1 MANTNEHDG
10 SINLSVNIDTSEIKD
25 GTNKISGI
33 VNKTVGKFKQVG
45 DAISKA
51 LGKGTSQ
58 AANTTKAN
66 TDKMQK
72 EYQKLLLEI
81 EKIDNEITRLMTEQ
95 TALQTG
101 WGITE
106 LGDKMVLPDS
116 IQAQWEAMGVRID
129 ELSVKLKLSKEQADQ
144 LKIALAGVDTSVPPT
159 GGAGGKGGAD
169 GANKWADALGAVGGA
184 LKKVGKRI
192 AGIIKSALI
201 FRVIYKVMQS
211 IMDMFKKILMSDE
224 EFRQDWEEMK
234 AAFYAAAQPLVN
246 TLIPVMK
253 WIVQQLKEWAI
264 SLGKVEAAIQGI
276 SYSEFLDQAK
286 ASKETADNYENVA
299 NSAEKAKR
307 ALAGFD
313 DIEILSAGETDDSVS
328 PFESLKEY
336 DTGGEKGMLADLMI
350 VIGGALAA
358 VGVVLLFNGQVQLGL
373 AFIIAG
379 AGAFAISQVATKE
392 FSTDPILNTFGKVA
406 EIIADALLAVGL
418 ILLTY
423 GQVKWGLA
431 FIIAGALVWV
441 AKEVVLGKFSEDPI
455 VDTVAKIMMIAGGA
469 ALAIGLI
476 MMVFGFTNPVSIS
489 LVAAGAVALVTGA
502 SLGSGDIV
510 EALRGTL
517 GVIVALV
524 SGALLAIGI
533 ILCFTGVAL
542 PLGIALIAAG
552 ALGLVAVVAVNWN
565 AIADAITGA
574 INAVIDWVKTYGLLV
589 LGIILCL
596 TGAGMAFGI
605 ALILKWAKDNAG
617 KVELASK
624 ILEMVQSVWK
634 AVKGF
639 WDSYIA
645 PIFTA
650 DWWLNLGKN
659 CINGL
664 IAGFEGG
671 INGIIG
677 AFETMINWI
686 VGGLNKISFDIPD
699 WLGGGT
705 FGINIP
711 EANFGRLNIP
721 RLAKGGVIP
730 ANREFLAVLGDQKQG
745 TNIETPL
752 ETMIEAFNEALNG
765 RNDTVKE
772 EKYFLGETELM
783 RIVYKLAKQGERIQG
798 ADLVV

>member
-10 SINLSVNIDTSEIKD
+10 SISLSVNIDTSEIKD

-129 ELSVKLKLSKEQADQ
+129 ELSVKLKLSKEQAEQ
-144 LKIALAGVDTSVPPT
+144 LKIALAGVGTSVPPT
-159 GGAGGKGGAD
+159 GGAGGEGGAA

-336 DTGGEKGMLADLMI
+336 DTSGEKGMLADLMT

-476 MMVFGFTNPVSIS
+476 MIVFGFTNPVSIS

-565 AIADAITGA
+565 AIADAIAGA

-745 TNIETPL
+745 VNIETPL